1 MLSVRCAAKVN
12 LCLDILGQREDG
24 YHDLRSLMVAVSLW
38 DELHIVSSDRFR
50 LEAEAGQPLPQ
61 SNTVWRA
68 AQLLA
73 QEVGVSPNVLVRL
86 LKRIPSEAGL
96 GGGSSDAAGMLKAL
110 QRLWQL
116 RWSWQRLAPLA
127 ARIGADVPF
136 FLVPTGAAIAEGIGE
151 RLTPL
156 RLPTLWMVLVMPEA
170 TMPTKEAFALWDA
183 HPTRVDA
190 DPMTLANALK
200 VRDWEQVRRHAQNA
214 FESLVAAHIP
224 SVSDLKARLMAAG
237 AKAAVMSGSGT
248 SVVGLFAD
256 AMAARRAME
265 MVRPF
270 SAWGT
275 VVRSVRRSIV
285 LRWGSKGWK
294 TF

>member
-1 MLSVRCAAKVN
+1 MLLVRCAAKVN
-12 LCLDILGQREDG
+12 LCLSIVRRREDG

-38 DELHIVSSDRFR
+38 DELHIVPSDRFG
-50 LEAEAGQPLPQ
+50 LEDEAGQPLPQ

-68 AQLLA
+68 AHLLA
-73 QEVGVSPNVLVRL
+73 QEVGISPNFTVRL

-110 QRLWQL
+110 QKLWGL
-116 RWSWQRLAPLA
+116 RWSWRRLVPLA

-156 RLPTLWMVLVMPEA
+156 WLPTLWMVLVMPEA
-170 TMPTKEAFALWDA
+170 TMPTKDAFDLWDA
-183 HPTRVDA
+183 HPTQVDA
-190 DPMTLANALK
+190 DPMALAEALS
-200 VRDWEQVRRHAQNA
+200 RGDWAQIRHHTQNA
-214 FESLVAAHIP
+214 FEPLIATRIP
-224 SVSDLKARLMAAG
+224 SVTDLKARLMAAG
-237 AKAAVMSGSGT
+237 AMAAVMSGSGT

-256 AMAARRAME
+256 AMAARRALK

-270 SAWGT
+270 AAWG
-275 VVRSVRRSIV
+275 VVAHSVRRSIV
-285 LRWGSKGWK
+285 LRWGRKG
-294 TF
+294 